1 VKSVIGRYRR
11 AVENLVE
18 ARQAFDSL
26 TSAAPPDSI
35 DVWKATIEEA
45 EAARSQSPK
54 SMDMMHSKI
63 KTGQTLKAI
72 TSAVMQEDL
81 TSQNFGPES
90 TSTDW
95 IVEGLNIEEEQSVRS
110 HDVSFLFDY

>member
-1 VKSVIGRYRR
+1 
-11 AVENLVE
+11 
-18 ARQAFDSL
+18 
-26 TSAAPPDSI
+26 
-35 DVWKATIEEA
+35 
-45 EAARSQSPK
+45 
-54 SMDMMHSKI
+54 MHSKI
-63 KTGQTLKAI
+63 KTGQTLKAV

-95 IVEGLNIEEEQSVRS
+95 IVEGLNIEEEQFVPS